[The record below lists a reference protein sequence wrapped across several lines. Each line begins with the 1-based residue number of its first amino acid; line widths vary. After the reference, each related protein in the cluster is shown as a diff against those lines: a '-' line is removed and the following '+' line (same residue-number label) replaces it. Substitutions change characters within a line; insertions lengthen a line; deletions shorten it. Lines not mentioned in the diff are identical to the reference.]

1 MPNDEKVKALLADL
15 GKSTLRGVK
24 KCPKCGTYNGTRG
37 LSCKNKAC
45 DVVFKE
51 AGEKRKQSTEVCKLI
66 TGNNTQVE
74 YDLFIACSFIF
85 ALMSSITSFLKGSSS
100 VYWGFFSI

>member
-1 MPNDEKVKALLADL
+1 MPNNEKLKVLLADL
-15 GKSTLRGVK
+15 GKPTLRGVK

-66 TGNNTQVE
+66 TGNSTQVGW
-74 YDLFIACSFIF
+74 
-85 ALMSSITSFLKGSSS
+85 KK
-100 VYWGFFSI
+100 FS